1 MPENL
6 RARVSMTL
14 VFLGTVS
21 CPRKPEAET
30 RGDASI
36 HQFQPRLRVA
46 GRSAY
51 SVNGLHTCGSHR
63 HKLAVAKVIF
73 PIAPANAVAPKA
85 DQPNKK
91 SYCVPYRDQP

>member
-21 CPRKPEAET
+21 CPRKTEAET
-30 RGDASI
+30 RGAASI
-36 HQFQPRLRVA
+36 HQFQPGLGVA
-46 GRSAY
+46 GR
-51 SVNGLHTCGSHR
+51 SVNGLHTGGSHR

-91 SYCVPYRDQP
+91 SYCVPRRDQP